1 MCFVSPFLILGSLLF
16 AGAGRNLWLCPTG
29 ERWMAWSRITLL
41 LTTLAMAVL
50 LLFVYGCQSDK
61 QGGSNSSK
69 TTARAQAAGQT
80 QDARSEL
87 GPKVEKIMGSPF
99 YRYAEWGYL
108 EVDPSDGST
117 VRSLGPPTAST
128 SPALRPSSSA
138 SRRPSTTSASTT
150 ASRRRSTPRG
160 RSRTASSVATWSSLP
175 AAT

>member
-1 MCFVSPFLILGSLLF
+1 MATAATVQPAAPQRGLLK
-16 AGAGRNLWLCPTG
+16 RT
-29 ERWMAWSRITLL
+29 ILL
-41 LTTLAMAVL
+41 LASMAVAVAMAL
-50 LLFVYGCQSDK
+50 LVGCQSEK
-61 QGGSNSSK
+61 QGGSQGGSSSK
-69 TTARAQAAGQT
+69 TTAHAQTAEQTVEAQGGDLGQ
-80 QDARSEL
+80 ARSEL